1 MTTRKVA
8 LTIPEDALRL
18 AKREVSRGRAKS
30 LSAFV
35 SEAVEEKLA
44 RASLA
49 EVLDELDAI
58 HGKPSKRDRAWARR
72 ALL

>member
-18 AKREVSRGRAKS
+18 AKREVVLGRAKS

-44 RASLA
+44 REALSD
-49 EVLDELDAI
+49 VLDAVN
-58 HGKPSKRDRAWARR
+58 GR
-72 ALL
+72 

>member
-1 MTTRKVA
+1 MKTRKVA

-18 AKREVSRGRAKS
+18 AKREVVRGRAKS

-44 RASLA
+44 RESLA
-49 EVLDELDAI
+49 EVLDALDKV
-58 HGKPSKRDRAWARR
+58 HGKPRKRDREWARR
-72 ALL
+72 VLK

>member
-8 LTIPEDALRL
+8 LTIPEEALRL
-18 AKREVSRGRAKS
+18 AKREVVRGRAKS

-44 RASLA
+44 REALSD
-49 EVLDELDAI
+49 VLDALDKA
-58 HGKPSKRDRAWARR
+58 HGKPTKRDREWAERVLR
-72 ALL
+72 

>member
-18 AKREVSRGRAKS
+18 AKREVVRGHAKS

-44 RASLA
+44 RGSLA
-49 EVLDELDAI
+49 EILDELDRV
-58 HGKPSKRDRAWARR
+58 HGKPSKRDRAWARQVLR
-72 ALL
+72 